1 MAAGLP
7 GGGVFWRFLE
17 DILPELH
24 AADAL
29 RAMHSLHL
37 LTLFLPELQGI
48 DALAVREVSHRF
60 TVDEH
65 TLQAIEN
72 LHGLRQSKFKWDER
86 YAGILGELDQPELLN
101 LAILLHDTGKAVTLV
116 EHIPASLEIA
126 GKCLE
131 RLELPATDRETVL
144 FLIQHHQ
151 DLGAGLRR
159 DIFDPRTVAQ
169 FAESIG
175 SPELL
180 KMLCLFTYA
189 DIKAVN
195 PEALTPWKAEDL
207 WQLYIGTA
215 NYFNRSV
222 DERVHGDANDEVLN
236 HLRSLA
242 AAAGKKLQTFL
253 EGLPRRYLR
262 THPVDEI
269 LRHFEMAGRL
279 GQDPVQLALKRT
291 RHWYELTVVTKD
303 RPRLFSTVAG
313 ALAACGMNIG
323 KAGAFSNAGGTVVDT
338 FSFTDRYRTL
348 EMNLPAWERFKTT
361 VHDVLSGKRD
371 LKRMLR
377 ERLEVEKDQ
386 PEKIGGAP
394 QIQFDNECS
403 AHSTLIEIITQD
415 QPGLLYRISSVFAQQ
430 ECNIDIALI
439 DTEGQTAIDVFYLTT
454 AGGKLSA
461 EHQERLRQSLAKE
474 LSA

>member
-1 MAAGLP
+1 VP
-7 GGGVFWRFLE
+7 
-17 DILPELH
+17 
-24 AADAL
+24 
-29 RAMHSLHL
+29 
-37 LTLFLPELQGI
+37 
-48 DALAVREVSHRF
+48 
-60 TVDEH
+60 
-65 TLQAIEN
+65 
-72 LHGLRQSKFKWDER
+72 
-86 YAGILGELDQPELLN
+86 
-101 LAILLHDTGKAVTLV
+101 
-116 EHIPASLEIA
+116 
-126 GKCLE
+126 
-131 RLELPATDRETVL
+131 DRETVL
-144 FLIQHHQ
+144 FLIAHHQ

-159 DIFDPRTVAQ
+159 DIFDPRAVAQ

-189 DIKAVN
+189 DMKAVS
-195 PEALTPWKAEDL
+195 PEVLTPWKAEDL

-222 DERVHGDANDEVLN
+222 DQRVHGDGNDEALN

-242 AAAGKKLQTFL
+242 AAAGTKLQTFL

-269 LRHFEMAGRL
+269 LRHFEMSLRL
-279 GQDPVQLALKRT
+279 GQDPVQLALKRS
-291 RHWYELTVVTKD
+291 RHWYELTVVTRD

-313 ALAACGMNIG
+313 TLAACGMNIG

-338 FSFTDRYRTL
+338 FSFTDRFRTL

-377 ERLEVEKDQ
+377 ERLEAEKDQ
-386 PEKIGGAP
+386 LETAGASP

-403 AHSTLIEIITQD
+403 SHSTLIEVVTED
-415 QPGLLYRISSVFAQQ
+415 RPGLLYRISSVFAQ
-430 ECNIDIALI
+430 EDCNIDIALI

-454 AGGKLSA
+454 AGGKLA
-461 EHQERLRQSLAKE
+461 PEHQERLRHSLVKE

>member
-1 MAAGLP
+1 MNATPA
-7 GGGVFWRFLE
+7 
-17 DILPELH
+17 
-24 AADAL
+24 
-29 RAMHSLHL
+29 SLASW
-37 LTLFLPELQGI
+37 TSP
-48 DALAVREVSHRF
+48 SY
-60 TVDEH
+60 
-65 TLQAIEN
+65 
-72 LHGLRQSKFKWDER
+72 S
-86 YAGILGELDQPELLN
+86 N
-101 LAILLHDTGKAVTLV
+101 LAILLHDTGKAVTSSWNTFQ
-116 EHIPASLEIA
+116 PAW
-126 GKCLE
+126 
-131 RLELPATDRETVL
+131 RLPRSVSHAWNFPRPTAKPSSFL
-144 FLIQHHQ
+144 FQHHQ

-159 DIFDPRTVAQ
+159 DMRFDPRTVAQ

-207 WQLYIGTA
+207 WQLYIGTD

-242 AAAGKKLQTFL
+242 AAAGQKLQTFL

-269 LRHFEMAGRL
+269 LRHFEMSGRL
-279 GQDPVQLALKRT
+279 GQDPVQLAVKRT

-313 ALAACGMNIG
+313 TLAACGMNIG
-323 KAGAFSNAGGTVVDT
+323 KAGAFSNASGTVVDT

-377 ERLEVEKDQ
+377 ERLESEKNQ
-386 PEKIGGAP
+386 PEKIAGTL

-454 AGGKLSA
+454 AGGKLA
-461 EHQERLRQSLAKE
+461 PEHQERLRQSLVKE
-474 LSA
+474 FSA